1 MNELI
6 EQMGNVYYQ
15 MYPMAYHKVITTIYT
30 ELAIGVIGVVMLT
43 ISAAVCRKADTE
55 SGKFLVFFVIGIF
68 GFFMFLGLPSAV
80 YGHSNFDYYVT
91 TTAVQMITG
100 GTK

>member
-30 ELAIGVIGVVMLT
+30 ELTIGIIGLVMLT
-43 ISAAVCRKADTE
+43 IGAVECHKAD
-55 SGKFLVFFVIGIF
+55 SGSDRFLAFLTIGIF
-68 GFFMFLGLPSAV
+68 GFLLFFELPNAA
-80 YGHSNFDYYVT
+80 YDYFNFDYYVT

>member
-6 EQMGNVYYQ
+6 EQMGNVYHQ
-15 MYPMAYHKVITTIYT
+15 VYPMAYHKVITTIYT
-30 ELAIGVIGVVMLT
+30 ELTIGVIGVVLAIVGIAMAVKEDDD
-43 ISAAVCRKADTE
+43 ISKSTA
-55 SGKFLVFFVIGIF
+55 FFVMGI
-68 GFFMFLGLPSAV
+68 LGLVMCLELPNAIYS
-80 YGHSNFDYYVT
+80 YSNLDYYVT